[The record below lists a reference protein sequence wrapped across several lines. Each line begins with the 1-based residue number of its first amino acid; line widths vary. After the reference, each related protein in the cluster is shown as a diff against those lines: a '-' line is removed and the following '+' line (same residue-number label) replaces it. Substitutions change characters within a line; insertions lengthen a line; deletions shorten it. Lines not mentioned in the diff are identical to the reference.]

1 MQATEGILAGF
12 LLALLVVGSG
22 ALLYLLHRLSAKL
35 DSIEAQVVS
44 MKTWLREGT
53 NALNKVAEQI
63 GVLRTLANA
72 LARSIDSMDQTT
84 EAIRGLSG
92 LLVTPQTGALPPQE
106 PPPAMW
112 TRGAPPLPNPL
123 FDQFAK
129 PEEAGYLEQ
138 TDEDLAE
145 IERQNTLREQGI
157 ETDPLRIPQP
167 DASKINFIDT

>member
-1 MQATEGILAGF
+1 MQSEGMILGF
-12 LLALLVVGSG
+12 GLALLLVAAG
-22 ALLYLLHRLSAKL
+22 ALLYLLYGLNGKQTAIVVHLAMIERCNA
-35 DSIEAQVVS
+35 DSYKILCKIVEQAQVFRSLAITLGGSITS
-44 MKTWLREGT
+44 M
-53 NALNKVAEQI
+53 N
-63 GVLRTLANA
+63 
-72 LARSIDSMDQTT
+72 QTT

-92 LLVTPQTGALPPQE
+92 LLVTPQPGQNPPE
-106 PPPAMW
+106 EPPAMW
-112 TRGAPPLPNPL
+112 MRGAPPLPNPL

-167 DASKINFIDT
+167 DPSKINTTNT

>member
-1 MQATEGILAGF
+1 MQTTEGILIGF
-12 LLALLVVGSG
+12 LVALLVVGLG

-35 DSIEAQVVS
+35 DSIETQVVS
-44 MKTWLREGT
+44 MRVWLQEGT
-53 NALNKVAEQI
+53 SALKQVAEQI
-63 GVLRTLANA
+63 AVLRTLANA
-72 LARSIDSMDQTT
+72 LGKNILAMDQTT

-92 LLVTPQTGALPPQE
+92 LLVTPQAGATQPE
-106 PPPAMW
+106 PSPAMW
-112 TRGAPPLPNPL
+112 MRGAPPLPNPL

-157 ETDPLRIPQP
+157 ETDPLRIVQP
-167 DASKINFIDT
+167 DASKINLTDAG